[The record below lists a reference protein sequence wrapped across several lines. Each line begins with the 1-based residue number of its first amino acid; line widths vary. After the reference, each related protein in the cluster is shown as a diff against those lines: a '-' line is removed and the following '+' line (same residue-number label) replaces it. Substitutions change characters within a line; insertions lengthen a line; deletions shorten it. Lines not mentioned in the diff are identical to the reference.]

1 MYILQ
6 SILGLIAFIGAGWV
20 VSVDRRAMPWKLAG
34 TALLMQFGIAVLLL
48 RFEPARVALYSLNSV
63 VTAIES
69 ATMKGSGFVFGFLG
83 GAAPSPYPVTAAS
96 ATFVFAFRILPQ
108 ILVFSVLVAVLWHWR
123 VLGLV
128 VRGLSFG
135 LRKTLGVG
143 GAEGLAA
150 ASNIFLGMVEAPL
163 MIRAYLI
170 RMSRAELFSVMTCG
184 MSTVAG
190 SVMILYANV
199 LNGIIDNPLGQV
211 LAASVMAVPASILI
225 ARVMY
230 PSSDA
235 QAAADVAD
243 GPVYASTMDAITR
256 GTGDGLRLV
265 ANVGAMLIVLVTLVA
280 LVDGAL
286 SMLPNVA
293 GTPISLQR
301 ALGLLFSPVAW
312 LMGIPWHECLQA
324 GSLLGTKLVLNELV
338 AFINLAAMGPDAFV
352 ERTDVVLT
360 YALCGFA
367 NFGSLGIML
376 GGMSSIVP
384 ERREDILRLAPWS
397 LYSGTLASMMTGAV
411 VNIVY

>member
-6 SILGLIAFIGAGWV
+6 SMLGLAAFIAAAWL
-20 VSVDRRAMPWKLAG
+20 VSADRRAMPWKLTV
-34 TALLMQFGIAVLLL
+34 TALLMQFGIAFVLL
-48 RFEPARVALYSLNSV
+48 RFEPARTALYSLNNV
-63 VTAIES
+63 VTAIET

-83 GAAPSPYPVTAAS
+83 GATPSPYPVTAAS

-170 RMSRAELFSVMTCG
+170 NMSRAELFSVMTCG

-199 LNGIIDNPLGQV
+199 LSGIIDNPLGQV

-225 ARVMY
+225 SRVMH
-230 PSSDA
+230 PSINTGA
-235 QAAADVAD
+235 TVDVAD

-265 ANVGAMLIVLVTLVA
+265 ANVGAMLIVLVALVA
-280 LVDGAL
+280 LVNGML
-286 SMLPNVA
+286 STLPNVA
-293 GTPISLQR
+293 GAPISLER
-301 ALGLLFSPVAW
+301 VLGLLFSPIAW
-312 LMGIPWHECLQA
+312 LMGIPWNECLQA

-338 AFINLAAMGPDAFV
+338 AFINMAAMGPDAFV

-376 GGMSSIVP
+376 GGLSSIVP
-384 ERREDILRLAPWS
+384 ERRDDILKLAPWS
-397 LYSGTLASMMTGAV
+397 LYSGTLASLMTGAV

>member
-6 SILGLIAFIGAGWV
+6 SALGLAVFIAAAWL
-20 VSVDRRAMPWKLAG
+20 VSADRRAMPWKLTV
-34 TALLMQFGIAVLLL
+34 TALLMQFGIAFVLL
-48 RFEPARVALYSLNSV
+48 RFEPARTALYSLNNV
-63 VTAIES
+63 VTAIEA

-83 GAAPSPYPVTAAS
+83 GAEPSPYPVTAAS

-170 RMSRAELFSVMTCG
+170 HMSRAELFSVMTCG

-225 ARVMY
+225 ARVMH
-230 PSSDA
+230 PSGN
-235 QAAADVAD
+235 AAATADVAD

-280 LVDGAL
+280 LVNGAL
-286 SMLPNVA
+286 SMLPDVA
-293 GTPISLQR
+293 GAPVSLER

-312 LMGIPWHECLQA
+312 LMGVPWNECLQA

-376 GGMSSIVP
+376 GGLSSIVP
-384 ERREDILRLAPWS
+384 ERRDDILKLAPWS
-397 LYSGTLASMMTGAV
+397 LYSGTLASLMTGAV